1 MARDERINSM
11 TTRPDTSDEQISN
24 VGSDAGT
31 PGFQTPGFPA
41 PGFPGRARFS
51 RRNMLLA
58 ASAAAAVPGI
68 GTDAIAPAAAQAQRF
83 EYPSDRE
90 AKSAARALA
99 LESLLIEKGI
109 ITGNSVNTVLSFFET
124 QMGPFN
130 GAKVVARAWVDP
142 AFKQLLVDD
151 TPAAIARLDLPKGM
165 AGAEG
170 EHMRAVANSPTV
182 HNLVICTLCSCY
194 PWPVLGLPPYW
205 YKDPTFRARAA
216 REPRVVLKE
225 FGLDIPP
232 SIEIKT
238 WDSSAQIR
246 WFVVPERPAGTDGVS
261 EAELAK
267 LITAEGM
274 MGVARI

>member
-1 MARDERINSM
+1 M
-11 TTRPDTSDEQISN
+11 TTRPNTSDTQISAAD
-24 VGSDAGT
+24 SDGGI
-31 PGFQTPGFPA
+31 PGIPQFN
-41 PGFPGRARFS
+41 
-51 RRNMLLA
+51 RRNVLLA
-58 ASAAAAVPGI
+58 TSAAAAVPSI
-68 GTDAIAPAAAQAQRF
+68 VANTVTPAAAQTQRF
-83 EYPSDRE
+83 DYPPDRE
-90 AKSAARALA
+90 AKNAARALA
-99 LESLLIEKGI
+99 LEALLIEKGI
-109 ITGNSVNTVLSFFET
+109 ITGNTVNTVLSFFET
-124 QMGPFN
+124 QMGLFN

-151 TPAAIARLDLPKGM
+151 TPAAIAKLDLPKGM

-225 FGLDIPP
+225 FGLDLPA
-232 SIEIKT
+232 SVEIKT

-246 WFVVPERPAGTDGVS
+246 WFVVPERPAGTDGAS

>member
-1 MARDERINSM
+1 M
-11 TTRPDTSDEQISN
+11 TT
-24 VGSDAGT
+24 
-31 PGFQTPGFPA
+31 PA
-41 PGFPGRARFS
+41 NTFEAPVSAVEKDGATQPIN
-51 RRNMLLA
+51 RRHLLLA
-58 ASAAAAVPGI
+58 TSAAAAAPAVGRQLVQ
-68 GTDAIAPAAAQAQRF
+68 PAAAQTPPQRF
-83 EYPSDRE
+83 AYPSDRE
-90 AKSAARALA
+90 LKSAARALA

-109 ITGNSVNTVLSFFET
+109 ITGNTVNSVLSFFET

-142 AFKQLLVDD
+142 AFKQLLADD

-170 EHMRAVANSPTV
+170 EHMRAAVNSPMV
-182 HNLVICTLCSCY
+182 HNLIICTLCSCY

-216 REPRVVLKE
+216 REPRAVLKE

-232 SIEIKT
+232 SVEIKT

-246 WFVVPERPAGTDGVS
+246 WFVVPERPPGTDGMG
-261 EAELAK
+261 EADLAK
-267 LITAEGM
+267 LVTAEGM
-274 MGVARI
+274 MGVARV